1 MEGLSRSLDL
11 TETGENASAERGERP
26 VSRIEKLPPDQWDA
40 RLVAAIQPDN
50 LTDLE
55 QGLTRYFAHCPEQ
68 ALGLMGFGGALKRNR
83 SLPERLVEL
92 VRLRVAF
99 FNQCRSCMA
108 IRYSDAVADGVT
120 EGLVCSLERP
130 QEAENLTAAEK
141 AAIRYGELMATDHLA
156 IDDAMYD
163 ELRQHFTE
171 AQIVELGMTVA
182 FFVGFGRLAAT
193 YHMVEELPEAFRTAE
208 TIAPWGAEKIEV
220 R

>member
-1 MEGLSRSLDL
+1 M
-11 TETGENASAERGERP
+11 
-26 VSRIEKLPPDQWDA
+26 SRISKLGPEQWDE

-55 QGLTRYFAHCPEQ
+55 QGLTRFFAHCPEQ

-83 SLPERLVEL
+83 TLPDRLVEL

-130 QEAENLTAAEK
+130 HEAENLSAAEK
-141 AAIRYGELMATDHLA
+141 VAIRYGELMATDHLA
-156 IDDAMYD
+156 IDDAMYQ
-163 ELRQHFTE
+163 ELRQHFSE

-193 YHMVEELPEAFRTAE
+193 YHMVEELPEAFRKAE
-208 TIAPWGAEKIEV
+208 KIAPWGAEKIEV

>member
-1 MEGLSRSLDL
+1 M
-11 TETGENASAERGERP
+11 
-26 VSRIEKLPPDQWDA
+26 SRITKLAPEQWDE

-55 QGLTRYFAHCPEQ
+55 QGLTRFFAHCPEQ

-83 SLPERLVEL
+83 SLPDRLVEL

-108 IRYSDAVADGVT
+108 IRYSDAVADAVT

-141 AAIRYGELMATDHLA
+141 VAIRYGELMATDHLA
-156 IDDAMYD
+156 IDDALYD
-163 ELRQHFTE
+163 QLRQHFTE

-193 YHMVEELPEAFRTAE
+193 YHMIEELPEAFRTAGK
-208 TIAPWGAEKIEV
+208 IAPWGADKIEV

>member
-1 MEGLSRSLDL
+1 
-11 TETGENASAERGERP
+11 
-26 VSRIEKLPPDQWDA
+26 VSRITKLAPEQWDD

-55 QGLTRYFAHCPEQ
+55 QGLTRFFAHCPEQ

-83 SLPERLVEL
+83 TLPDRLVEL

-141 AAIRYGELMATDHLA
+141 VAIRYGELMATDHLA
-156 IDDAMYD
+156 IDDALYD
-163 ELRQHFTE
+163 QLRQHFTE

-193 YHMVEELPEAFRTAE
+193 YHMVEELPQAFREAE
-208 TIAPWGAEKIEV
+208 KIAPWGADKIEV

>member
-1 MEGLSRSLDL
+1 M
-11 TETGENASAERGERP
+11 
-26 VSRIEKLPPDQWDA
+26 SRIAKLAPEDWDA
-40 RLVAAIQPDN
+40 RLKHAIRPEN

-55 QGLTRYFAHCPEQ
+55 QGLTRFFAHCPDQ
-68 ALGLMGFGGALKRNR
+68 ALGLMGFGAALKQNR

-108 IRYSDAVADGVT
+108 IRYADAVADGVT

-130 QEAENLTAAEK
+130 AEADNLTPAEK

-156 IDDAMYD
+156 IDDATYAD
-163 ELRQHFTE
+163 LRQHFSE
-171 AQIVELGMTVA
+171 AEIVELGMTVA

-193 YHMVEELPEAFRTAE
+193 WHMVEELPPAFQQAQ
-208 TIAPWGAEKIEV
+208 TIAPWGADKIEV

>member
-1 MEGLSRSLDL
+1 M
-11 TETGENASAERGERP
+11 
-26 VSRIEKLPPDQWDA
+26 SRIAKLAPDQWDE
-40 RLVAAIQPDN
+40 RLTKAIQPDQ

-55 QGLTRYFAHCPEQ
+55 QGLTRFFAHCPDQ
-68 ALGLMGFGGALKRNR
+68 ALGLMAFGGALKQHRK
-83 SLPERLVEL
+83 LPERLVEL

-130 QEAENLTAAEK
+130 QEAENLTLAEK
-141 AAIRYGELMATDHLA
+141 AAIRFGELLATDHLA
-156 IDDAMYD
+156 ISDATYA
-163 ELRQHFTE
+163 ELREHFSE
-171 AQIVELGMTVA
+171 AEIVELGMTVA

-193 YHMVEELPEAFRTAE
+193 WHMVEELPEAFQQAA

>member
-1 MEGLSRSLDL
+1 
-11 TETGENASAERGERP
+11 
-26 VSRIEKLPPDQWDA
+26 VSRIAKLAPEQWDE
-40 RLVAAIQPDN
+40 RLVSAIQPDN

-130 QEAENLTAAEK
+130 QEAEHLSAAEK

-156 IDDAMYD
+156 IDDGVYD
-163 ELRQHFTE
+163 ELRRHFTE

-193 YHMVEELPEAFRTAE
+193 WHMVEELPEAFQKAE
-208 TIAPWGAEKIEV
+208 TIAPWGADKIQV